1 MSDFN
6 NSRVQVRI
14 ALTLTYFWLV
24 HQSKC
29 ITAFNFYFLLK
40 VFSYFGEFLFHFGS
54 RGSGAGQFNGPTGVS
69 VLRDGSIVV
78 CDCLNNRVQL
88 FTSDGIFLS
97 AFGSEGRGEG
107 EFWRPMGVAVDG
119 ENRIVVVDQG
129 RAALKF

>member
-1 MSDFN
+1 
-6 NSRVQVRI
+6 
-14 ALTLTYFWLV
+14 
-24 HQSKC
+24 
-29 ITAFNFYFLLK
+29 
-40 VFSYFGEFLFHFGS
+40 
-54 RGSGAGQFNGPTGVS
+54 
-69 VLRDGSIVV
+69 
-78 CDCLNNRVQL
+78 LNNRVQL